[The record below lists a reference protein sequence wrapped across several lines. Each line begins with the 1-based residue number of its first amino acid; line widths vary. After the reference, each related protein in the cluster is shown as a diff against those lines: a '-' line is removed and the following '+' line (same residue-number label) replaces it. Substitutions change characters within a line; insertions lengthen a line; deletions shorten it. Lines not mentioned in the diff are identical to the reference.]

1 MPRSDDESMRDIG
14 EEERQRKRAGPA
26 GNPAGSRTLRPIS
39 SPLVVDDVTHRLLV
53 AARSRP
59 QSPRAEHREMAT
71 GHTSPAEESILILG
85 GGGMVGLQVA
95 REAAHELQPSRII
108 ISALTEPEVDAAIS
122 ILSQE
127 TKGIELIG
135 VAGDIFIP
143 ESLQGKDRAAM
154 IADRESFNELFAEI
168 FSPDVDYAKSALY
181 QLIDRHKPT
190 VIVDC
195 INTATAIS
203 YQDVFTV
210 SRRIKM
216 LLDALESREGKID
229 VRELQPLFTSVRELL
244 LSEGVPQITR
254 HILFLH
260 RALEQSSVRVYVKV
274 GTTGTGG
281 MGINIPYTHSEDK
294 PSPQL
299 IAKSAIGFAHT
310 GLLFLLA
317 RTPGASIIK
326 ELKPGAMIGF
336 KRLGATHVRLRGD
349 RDRAYLMNAR
359 DEEIGSAL
367 ETRQRSDA
375 YGRFEGREVPL
386 KIIGADTGENG
397 FFSIGEFQAI
407 TYPRQME
414 YVTPE
419 EVARTTVLEILG
431 ASTGRDVLSAI
442 DGAITEPSYRAGVL
456 REQAIRQMLALERA
470 ASGDVLP
477 SIAVGHLGPPKL
489 SKLLIEAFLIRE
501 AAATDDIE
509 TMLKIDAEEMQTRV
523 ETYLDKNRWM
533 VSLIVTIGIPLLRA
547 TDGKLRLTRG
557 PRINIPPTPP
567 DGAAVPLDRDVV
579 ERYARTGWVDLRIE
593 NFDLWEERIKRLACS
608 RPDIVSQGSA
618 AFDLTKY
625 SDDRFVPG
633 DVVGWL
639 LTNEVDEQGMVG
651 HRLF

>member
-1 MPRSDDESMRDIG
+1 MTADRAT
-14 EEERQRKRAGPA
+14 EER
-26 GNPAGSRTLRPIS
+26 
-39 SPLVVDDVTHRLLV
+39 
-53 AARSRP
+53 
-59 QSPRAEHREMAT
+59 
-71 GHTSPAEESILILG
+71 ILILG

-95 REAAHELQPSRII
+95 REAARELQPSLIV
-108 ISALTEPEVDAAIS
+108 ISALTQPEVDAAIDV
-122 ILSQE
+122 LSRE
-127 TKGIELIG
+127 TEGIELIG

-143 ESLQGKDRAAM
+143 ESLQGKSRADM
-154 IADRESFNELFAEI
+154 IASREDFDELFAEI
-168 FSPDVDYAKSALY
+168 FSPEADYTQSALY
-181 QLIDRHKPT
+181 QLIERHKPT

-210 SRRIKM
+210 SRRTKM
-216 LLDALESREGKID
+216 LLDSFESRTGKID
-229 VRELQPLFTSVRELL
+229 VSELQPLFTSVRELL
-244 LSEGVPQITR
+244 LSEGIPQITR

-260 RALEQSSVRVYVKV
+260 RSLEQSSVRVYVKV

-299 IAKSAIGFAHT
+299 LAKSAIGFAHT

-317 RTPGASIIK
+317 RTPGESSEKHGAIIK
-326 ELKPGAMIGF
+326 EVKPGAMIGF
-336 KRLGATHVRLRGD
+336 KRLGETHIRLRGD

-359 DEEIGSAL
+359 DEEIGRRL
-367 ETRQRSDA
+367 DTRQSADD
-375 YGRFEGREVPL
+375 YGHFENREVPL

-431 ASTGRDVLSAI
+431 ASTGRDVLAAI

-456 REQAIRQMLALERA
+456 REQAIRQMEQLERA
-470 ASGDVLP
+470 ASGEVLP
-477 SIAVGHLGPPKL
+477 SIAVGHLGPPRL

-501 AAATDDIE
+501 ASATDDIE

-523 ETYLDKNRWM
+523 ETYLDGNPRI
-533 VSLIVTIGIPLLRA
+533 VSLIVTVGIPLLR
-547 TDGKLRLTRG
+547 GRRLTRG

-567 DGAAVPLDRDVV
+567 DGSAVPLDNEAV
-579 ERYARTGWVDLRIE
+579 ERYARTGWVDLRRE
-593 NFDLWEERIKRLACS
+593 NFEVWSDRIRRLACS

-625 SDDRFVPG
+625 SGERFIAG

-639 LTNEVDEQGMVG
+639 LTNEVDEQGTVG

>member
-1 MPRSDDESMRDIG
+1 M
-14 EEERQRKRAGPA
+14 
-26 GNPAGSRTLRPIS
+26 
-39 SPLVVDDVTHRLLV
+39 
-53 AARSRP
+53 
-59 QSPRAEHREMAT
+59 
-71 GHTSPAEESILILG
+71 
-85 GGGMVGLQVA
+85 
-95 REAAHELQPSRII
+95 
-108 ISALTEPEVDAAIS
+108 
-122 ILSQE
+122 
-127 TKGIELIG
+127 
-135 VAGDIFIP
+135 
-143 ESLQGKDRAAM
+143 
-154 IADRESFNELFAEI
+154 
-168 FSPDVDYAKSALY
+168 
-181 QLIDRHKPT
+181 
-190 VIVDC
+190 
-195 INTATAIS
+195 
-203 YQDVFTV
+203 
-210 SRRIKM
+210 
-216 LLDALESREGKID
+216 
-229 VRELQPLFTSVRELL
+229 
-244 LSEGVPQITR
+244 
-254 HILFLH
+254 
-260 RALEQSSVRVYVKV
+260 RVYVKV

-299 IAKSAIGFAHT
+299 LAKSAIGFAHT

-317 RTPGASIIK
+317 RTPGASVEKHGAIIK
-326 ELKPGAMIGF
+326 EVKPGAMIGF
-336 KRLGATHVRLRGD
+336 KRLGETHVRLRGE
-349 RDRAYLMNAR
+349 RERAYLTNAR
-359 DEEIGSAL
+359 DEEIGKSL
-367 ETRQRSDA
+367 ETRQPADK
-375 YGRFEGREVPL
+375 YGHFEGREVPL

-456 REQAIRQMLALERA
+456 REQAIRQMEHLERA

-501 AAATDDIE
+501 AAATDDIG

-523 ETYLDKNRWM
+523 ETYLDKNPRI

-547 TDGKLRLTRG
+547 NRGLRLTRG

-567 DGAAVPLDRDVV
+567 DGAEVPMNRDAV

-593 NFDLWEERIKRLACS
+593 NFELWAERIKRLACS

-618 AFDLTKY
+618 AFDLAKY
-625 SDDRFVPG
+625 SGDRFVPG

-639 LTNEVDEQGMVG
+639 LTNEVDEQGTVG

>member
-1 MPRSDDESMRDIG
+1 MTRDPSG
-14 EEERQRKRAGPA
+14 ER
-26 GNPAGSRTLRPIS
+26 
-39 SPLVVDDVTHRLLV
+39 
-53 AARSRP
+53 
-59 QSPRAEHREMAT
+59 
-71 GHTSPAEESILILG
+71 ILILG

-95 REAAHELQPSRII
+95 REAARQLQPSLIVL
-108 ISALTEPEVDAAIS
+108 SALTQPEVDAAIAVLRS
-122 ILSQE
+122 E
-127 TKGIELIG
+127 TSGIDLIG
-135 VAGDIFIP
+135 ASGDIFIP
-143 ESLQGKDRAAM
+143 ESLQGKNRAEL
-154 IADRESFNELFAEI
+154 IANREWFDELFAEI
-168 FSPDVDYAKSALY
+168 FSPDADYTESALY
-181 QLIDRHKPT
+181 QVIDRHKPT

-210 SRRIKM
+210 SRRTKL
-216 LLDALESREGKID
+216 LLDSIESRQGTID
-229 VRELQPLFTSVRELL
+229 VSELQPLFTSVRELL
-244 LSEGVPQITR
+244 LSEGIPQITR

-299 IAKSAIGFAHT
+299 LAKSAIGFAHT

-317 RTPGASIIK
+317 RTPGRSSEKHGAIIK
-326 ELKPGAMIGF
+326 EVKPGAMIGF
-336 KRLGATHVRLRGD
+336 KRLGETHVRLRGD
-349 RDRAYLMNAR
+349 RDRAFLVNAH
-359 DEEIGSAL
+359 EEAIGGTL
-367 ETRQRSDA
+367 NTREEA
-375 YGRFEGREVPL
+375 GKFGRFEGRDVPL

-456 REQAIRQMLALERA
+456 REQAIRQMQQLERA
-470 ASGDVLP
+470 AAGEILP
-477 SIAVGHLGPPKL
+477 SIAVGHLGPPRL

-501 AAATDDIE
+501 ADATDDIDA
-509 TMLKIDAEEMQTRV
+509 MLAIGAEEMQTRV
-523 ETYLDKNRWM
+523 ETFLKKNPRI
-533 VSLIVTIGIPLLRA
+533 VSLIVTVGIPLLRGPRPEA
-547 TDGKLRLTRG
+547 RGLSLTRG
-557 PRINIPPTPP
+557 PRINIPPAPP
-567 DGAAVPLDRDVV
+567 DGSAAPLDRDAV
-579 ERYARTGWVDLRIE
+579 ERYAQAGWVDLRLQ
-593 NFDLWEERIKRLACS
+593 NFEVWSERIRRLACS

-618 AFDLTKY
+618 AFDLSKY
-625 SDDRFVPG
+625 SGSRFVPG

-639 LTNEVDEQGMVG
+639 LTNEVDERGVVG